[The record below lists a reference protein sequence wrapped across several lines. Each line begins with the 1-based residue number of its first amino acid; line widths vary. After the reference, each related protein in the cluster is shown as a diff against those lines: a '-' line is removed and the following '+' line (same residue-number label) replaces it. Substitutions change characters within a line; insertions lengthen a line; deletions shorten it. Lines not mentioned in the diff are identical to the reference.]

1 MPYRTYKRKM
11 YNSLIFE
18 EKYRSVFS
26 AAATIT
32 DTATAADKKLW
43 YRYQL
48 PDNFYQT
55 AGGFTGTETFTTSKF
70 TIKGGLLTTTLR
82 NDTTD
87 TLIVEWGTIR
97 YKNSL
102 GEADVNAQETEYTA
116 DISNFQNYGTG
127 FRLLGKMRRIIM
139 EPNGQIEM
147 RIRIPF
153 TNINDINQWNTEGY
167 QKTAIVYSLFP
178 NSVTALNVPRV
189 LGHNLTFCA
198 DAIA

>member
-1 MPYRTYKRKM
+1 MYKA
-11 YNSLIFE
+11 LTFE

-48 PDNFYQT
+48 PDNFYVT
-55 AGGFTGTETFTTSKF
+55 AGGFTGSETFTTSKF
-70 TIKGGLLTTTLR
+70 IIKGGIITTTLR

-87 TLIVEWGTIR
+87 TLIVEWGCIK

-102 GEADVNAQETEYTA
+102 GEADINGQETSYMA
-116 DISNFQNYGTG
+116 DISNFSNFGTG
-127 FRLLGKMRRIIM
+127 FRLMGKMRRIIM
-139 EPNGQIEM
+139 EPNGQVDM
-147 RIRIPF
+147 RVRVPF
-153 TNINDINQWNTEGY
+153 TNINDITQWGTEGY
-167 QKTAIVYSLFP
+167 GKTAIVYSIFP
-178 NSVTALNVPRV
+178 NSTSALSVPRV